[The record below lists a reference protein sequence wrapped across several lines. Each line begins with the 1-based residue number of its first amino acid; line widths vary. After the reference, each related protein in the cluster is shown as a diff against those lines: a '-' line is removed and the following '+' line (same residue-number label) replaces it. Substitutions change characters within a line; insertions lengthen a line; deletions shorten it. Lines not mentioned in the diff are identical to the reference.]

1 MIYLVK
7 AEISEI
13 QDNVAM
19 RKILYR
25 LVDAVDE
32 EAAEEKFIT
41 HFNDYEAV
49 YIQEISKIIT

>member
-41 HFNDYEAV
+41 RFNDYEAV

>member
-32 EAAEEKFIT
+32 EAAEGKFIN